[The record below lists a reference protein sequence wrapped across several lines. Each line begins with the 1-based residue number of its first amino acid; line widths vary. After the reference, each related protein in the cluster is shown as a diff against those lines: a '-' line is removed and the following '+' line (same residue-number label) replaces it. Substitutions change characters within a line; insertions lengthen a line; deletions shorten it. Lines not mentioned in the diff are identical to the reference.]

1 MRYLLP
7 AASLARREVVR
18 FLRQRNRVVS
28 AVLQPVVFW
37 GLFSAGLGG
46 SLKVASGTTAAA
58 FFFPG
63 TLVLVLLFTAIFAT
77 ISIIEDRRE
86 GFLQGVLVAPVPRG
100 AIVLG
105 KVGGATALAV
115 LQGTLFLL
123 LAPVAGL
130 HLTVLSVAQTLGVLA
145 LVSFPLAGLGFSIA
159 WRMDSTQGF
168 HAVMMLFLMPMWI
181 LSGGLF
187 PSEGVHPVLAWIVRV
202 NPLTYGVAALRCVLS
217 GAAPSGPSLAGSV
230 AVTAAFGA
238 AMLAAATA
246 VASRKTRP

>member
-1 MRYLLP
+1 MSLLLP
-7 AASLARREVVR
+7 AASLAKREIVR

-28 AVLQPVVFW
+28 ALLQPVVFW
-37 GLFSAGLGG
+37 ALFSAGLGG
-46 SLKVASGTTAAA
+46 SLKVASGTTTAA

-86 GFLQGVLVAPVPRG
+86 GFLQGVLVAPVPRI

-115 LQGTLFLL
+115 FQGALFLL
-123 LAPVAGL
+123 LAPAAGIRLTPGVAAG
-130 HLTVLSVAQTLGVLA
+130 TLGLLA
-145 LVSFPLAGLGFSIA
+145 LVAFPLSALGFTIA
-159 WRMDSTQGF
+159 WRMESTQGF

-187 PSEGVHPVLAWIVRV
+187 PSEGVHPILAWIVRL
-202 NPLTYGVAALRCVLS
+202 NPLTYGVAAVRSVLS
-217 GAAPSGPSLAGSV
+217 GAAPSGPSLAGSI
-230 AVTAAFGA
+230 AVTAAFGL
-238 AMLAAATA
+238 AMIASATA
-246 VASRKTRP
+246 AASRKARP